1 MQAYGPRSLWLAVL
15 HPILGCSF
23 LASTG
28 HEHFEP
34 CGQFGSVGKYQRP
47 EFPPWLFAKSCFF
60 LKFRF
65 LILEIR
71 GLDDEVLALAIP
83 LPYSSQ
89 DSSFSS
95 IRFSNVSFSERSP
108 WVAKL
113 KCVPQHPCHKP
124 LCPVTIRHFPCSSGD
139 RLGWSFYVFNSLF
152 LFSKLLAFM
161 YMCQWEKETYLFHSF
176 YTLFTI

>member
-1 MQAYGPRSLWLAVL
+1 MISLLHIGTPQGLNSMDCMRAYGPRSLWLAVL
-15 HPILGCSF
+15 HPIWGCSF

-28 HEHFEP
+28 HEHFKP
-34 CGQFGSVGKYQRP
+34 CGQFGGVGKYQRP

-60 LKFRF
+60 SKFRF

-83 LPYSSQ
+83 RPYSSQ

-95 IRFSNVSFSERSP
+95 ITFSNVSFSGRSP

-113 KCVPQHPCHKP
+113 KCVPQHPLPQTSVPCYYPSFP
-124 LCPVTIRHFPCSSGD
+124 L
-139 RLGWSFYVFNSLF
+139 
-152 LFSKLLAFM
+152 
-161 YMCQWEKETYLFHSF
+161 
-176 YTLFTI
+176 